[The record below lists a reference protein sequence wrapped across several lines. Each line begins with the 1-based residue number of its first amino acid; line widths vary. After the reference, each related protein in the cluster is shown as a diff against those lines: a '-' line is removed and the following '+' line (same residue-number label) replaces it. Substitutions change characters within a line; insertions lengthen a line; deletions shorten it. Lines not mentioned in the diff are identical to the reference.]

1 MTIDP
6 GAQLH
11 AWERASAAAD
21 RAGVEVMIAT
31 GAADCQEISD
41 LFNEVWEAPPGIDV
55 LEQSTMVALAHSGNY
70 VGLARD
76 AEGHTVGAS
85 LGFFGPPGRPL
96 HSHIAGVAVSAIG
109 RGVGRAI
116 KLHQRAWCLQHGV
129 DAITWTFD
137 PLVARNASFNINT
150 LGARAVAY
158 YPDHYGVMTDGL
170 NAGQASDRMMIR
182 WDLLAPSASTSP
194 PTCSPTDSG
203 QESEIA
209 RVAVPLDVEAL
220 RRSDPSSASA
230 WRMRTREAFS
240 TLMANGWHVTDF
252 ERPDTYVLTRP
263 IASPDHSST
272 KES

>member
-6 GAQLH
+6 AVQLQ
-11 AWERASAAAD
+11 AWERASSAAD

-31 GAADCQEISD
+31 GVADCQHISD
-41 LFNEVWEAPPGIDV
+41 LFNQVWESPAGIDV

-76 AEGHTVGAS
+76 REGHIVGSS

-96 HSHIAGVAVSAIG
+96 HSHIAGVSAAAAG
-109 RGVGRAI
+109 RGVGRAL

-137 PLVARNASFNINT
+137 PLVARNASFNIAT

-158 YPDHYGVMTDGL
+158 YPNHYGTMTDGL

-182 WDLLAPSASTSP
+182 WDLLDSSAPSHP
-194 PTCSPTDSG
+194 PGAT
-203 QESEIA
+203 EVA
-209 RVAVPLDVEAL
+209 RVTVPPDIEAL
-220 RRSDPSSASA
+220 RRSDPASA
-230 WRMRTREAFS
+230 AAWRAETREAFG
-240 TLMANGWHVTDF
+240 TLMAAGWQVTDF
-252 ERPDTYVLTRP
+252 ERPDTYVLTRN
-263 IASPDHSST
+263 AEHPDLTET
-272 KES
+272 KESL